1 MENQVGWVLE
11 DLDLKFLQETYMLLL
26 IAENF
31 SLALVTLLSD
41 AGGTA
46 EVSCATV
53 GRLRGYRAEHC
64 SLFCFSLVS

>member
-1 MENQVGWVLE
+1 MSRGKAFE
-11 DLDLKFLQETYMLLL
+11 QETDMLLF
-26 IAENF
+26 IAEIF

-46 EVSCATV
+46 EVSCVTA

-64 SLFCFSLVS
+64 SLFCFSLVG

>member
-1 MENQVGWVLE
+1 
-11 DLDLKFLQETYMLLL
+11 MLLF

-64 SLFCFSLVS
+64 SLFHFSLVS